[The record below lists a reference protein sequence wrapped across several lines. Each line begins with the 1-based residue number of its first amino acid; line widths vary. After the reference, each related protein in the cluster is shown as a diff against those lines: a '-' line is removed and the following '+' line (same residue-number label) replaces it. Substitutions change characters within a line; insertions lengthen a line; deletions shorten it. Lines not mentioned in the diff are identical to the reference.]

1 MVILLLFVRKTKRK
15 HHIKTKRGVAM
26 KKVFIFS
33 IKVAK
38 NLAKNGFR
46 IIDITENQKD
56 KDKIVFVFQNTDE
69 IREYLNENFNIQITF

>member
-1 MVILLLFVRKTKRK
+1 
-15 HHIKTKRGVAM
+15 M

-38 NLAKNGFR
+38 NLVKNGFR

-56 KDKIVFVFQNTDE
+56 KDKIVFVFQNTEE
-69 IREYLNENFNIQITF
+69 IREYLNENFNIQIKPKY